1 MFQAIGFNSASLGG
15 EAQKTDILRHL
26 MEDFAKPALDL
37 RPSRVGQ
44 PDIIGGAYQYLITR
58 FAASAG
64 RKAGEFHSPAEVSDL
79 IARLVAPQEGE
90 ESRDP
95 GRSSRGSPA
104 TRTSRMPTDCNATR

>member
-64 RKAGEFHSPAEVSDL
+64 RKTGEFHSPAEVSDL

-104 TRTSRMPTDCNATR
+104 TRTSRMPAACNATR